1 MDYVAKANR
10 YIKNVLSGKQLA
22 GRFTRLA
29 CERQQKDLKKK
40 CTKNFPYVFDKQKA
54 NRVCKFIECLDH
66 VKGELAGEAIQ
77 LQDWQCFILTTIFG
91 WVDKKTQKRRYTQA
105 YIEVARGNGKS
116 TLCSGI
122 ALYMM
127 CADGELGA
135 DVYSF
140 ATTREQARIVFDDAL
155 AMARGNPDL
164 KDAFDIS
171 CFNHSMVII
180 GTNSKFLPKS
190 ADAGTLDGLN
200 THCGIIDELHA
211 HKTRYVYDVV
221 VSSVIKRAQPLVFTI
236 TTAGF
241 ILDGICM
248 ERRRTAAHVLDE
260 SVTDDSLFG
269 IIYTPDSGD
278 DWTSEEAIIKANPN
292 WKISVFPKQIKSDL
306 TNALVNT
313 SAQKNYLTKH
323 LDIWVNSDSQ
333 WLDMEKYR
341 KCVDLSLKIEDFQHE
356 YSIFGLDL
364 ASKIDIAAVV
374 KLFWKE
380 IEGITHYYVFYDFYL
395 PSETVSSSGNSQYEG
410 WVKDGYLTITDG
422 PITDLQAIE
431 QEIVSECKQYDMLS
445 LAFDPMQATQ
455 MSQNL
460 ISNGVPM
467 VELFQ
472 NLKNYSEPMKQLQ
485 ALIYAERI
493 HFSDNP
499 VMHWM
504 MSNVVCHVDA
514 KENIFPRKEK
524 NEMKIDGP
532 VALIMAMNQSIQ
544 LNVEKYYQKAQSQ
557 KMDWSKFNLGI

>member
-40 CTKNFPYVFDKQKA
+40 CTKNFPYIFDKQKA

-91 WVDKKTQKRRYTQA
+91 WADKKTGKRRYTQA

-164 KDAFDIS
+164 KDAFDIQ

-221 VSSVIKRAQPLVFTI
+221 VSSVIKRAQPLIFTI

-313 SAQKNYLTKH
+313 SAQKNFLTKH

-341 KCVDLSLKIEDFQHE
+341 KCIDSSLKIEDFKHE

-380 IEGITHYYVFYDFYL
+380 IEGVTHYYVFYDFYL

-422 PITDLQAIE
+422 PITDLQSIE
-431 QEIVSECKQYDMLS
+431 QNIVSEVK
-445 LAFDPMQATQ
+445 
-455 MSQNL
+455 
-460 ISNGVPM
+460 
-467 VELFQ
+467 
-472 NLKNYSEPMKQLQ
+472 
-485 ALIYAERI
+485 
-493 HFSDNP
+493 
-499 VMHWM
+499 
-504 MSNVVCHVDA
+504 
-514 KENIFPRKEK
+514 
-524 NEMKIDGP
+524 
-532 VALIMAMNQSIQ
+532 
-544 LNVEKYYQKAQSQ
+544 
-557 KMDWSKFNLGI
+557 

>member
-40 CTKNFPYVFDKQKA
+40 CTKNFPYVFDKTKA

-91 WVDKKTQKRRYTQA
+91 WVDKKTQKRRFTQA

-164 KDAFDIS
+164 KDAFDIQ

-180 GTNSKFLPKS
+180 GTNSKVLPKS

-341 KCVDLSLKIEDFQHE
+341 KCVDSSLKIEDFRHE

-504 MSNVVCHVDA
+504 MSNVVCHTDA

-524 NEMKIDGP
+524 NELKIDGP

-544 LNVEKYYQKAQSQ
+544 LNVEKYYQKAQSV
-557 KMDWSKFNLGI
+557 KMDWSNFKLGI